1 MSTHARVV
9 SLAHG
14 DRSVQI
20 PLTKYNVEIVVS
32 DNTENFI
39 ISREIDMGLCVYESE
54 HECTRYCADFRI
66 FSIFHEKYQQ
76 IFENSQLDY
85 LRTDSS
91 RV

>member
-1 MSTHARVV
+1 M
-9 SLAHG
+9 G
-14 DRSVQI
+14 
-20 PLTKYNVEIVVS
+20 

-39 ISREIDMGLCVYESE
+39 ISREIDMELCVYESE

-91 RV
+91 LKYSNQNRKLQFLITWEMMGNVIKNRL

>member
-1 MSTHARVV
+1 M
-9 SLAHG
+9 
-14 DRSVQI
+14 
-20 PLTKYNVEIVVS
+20 S

-85 LRTDSS
+85 LYGRI
-91 RV
+91 RVEFEVFEPEP